1 MNVNTLAAGIIGFLL
16 GGLVVST
23 AASLE
28 DDDSAIGG
36 SLRPGGRVVIWDID
50 WSTVSW
56 HSTDT
61 ARMGRMLAAWDR
73 HPDVI

>member
-28 DDDSAIGG
+28 DDDSAPSHGQSVV
-36 SLRPGGRVVIWDID
+36 SLR
-50 WSTVSW
+50 
-56 HSTDT
+56 
-61 ARMGRMLAAWDR
+61 
-73 HPDVI
+73 